1 MGLFEHFPYV
11 NFHEKNIDWILRDI
25 KKRDDDIANL
35 QSRMTAAEG
44 NITNLFTITTNLD
57 GRVTICETD
66 ISGLKTR
73 VDAAEDNI
81 TNLFTITTSLDG
93 RVTICETDI
102 SGLKTRVD
110 AAEDNI
116 TNLDG
121 RVTNCETRITVNEND
136 IANTASRLSTVA
148 GNVSTLQTRV
158 STAETDID
166 ALEARE
172 QIPAHTAADA
182 GKVLKVTSSNTI
194 AWQSEGASTAGTPLY
209 IDIGST
215 AYGAATVSNAMS
227 TRPVYARYIES
238 TATGNLVHI
247 YPLMSINTTEDSM
260 TFFDAFDSSSEYFG
274 TTSTG
279 EASVIAYFQGVWNQA

>member
-25 KKRDDDIANL
+25 KKRDDDIADL
-35 QSRMTAAEG
+35 QTRMTAAEG
-44 NITNLFTITTNLD
+44 
-57 GRVTICETD
+57 
-66 ISGLKTR
+66 
-73 VDAAEDNI
+73 NI

-102 SGLKTRVD
+102 SGLKTRVN

-158 STAETDID
+158 AAAETDID
-166 ALEARE
+166 ALEAHE

-194 AWQSEGASTAGTPLY
+194 AWQSEGASTAGVPLL
-209 IDIGST
+209 IEVGSSVNIADVIT
-215 AYGAATVSNAMS
+215 AAAS
-227 TRPVYARYIES
+227 RPVYLIYTNAHTRSFIPLFAYGDADSTVGLFLEFIDQWGATDGYFTEQWPYSIEYKNNTW
-238 TATGNLVHI
+238 TAHEL
-247 YPLMSINTTEDSM
+247 
-260 TFFDAFDSSSEYFG
+260 
-274 TTSTG
+274 
-279 EASVIAYFQGVWNQA
+279 

>member
-25 KKRDDDIANL
+25 KKRDDDIADL
-35 QSRMTAAEG
+35 QERMTAAEG
-44 NITNLFTITTNLD
+44 
-57 GRVTICETD
+57 
-66 ISGLKTR
+66 
-73 VDAAEDNI
+73 NI

-93 RVTICETDI
+93 RVTICENRITAAETDI
-102 SGLKTRVD
+102 SGLKTRMTT
-110 AAEDNI
+110 AEGNI
-116 TNLDG
+116 TDLQGRMTEAESTINTLADGLTNAQTNILNLG
-121 RVTNCETRITVNEND
+121 Q
-136 IANTASRLSTVA
+136 RLST
-148 GNVSTLQTRV
+148 
-158 STAETDID
+158 AESDID

-182 GKVLKVTSSNTI
+182 GKVLKVTSANTI
-194 AWQSEGASTAGTPLY
+194 AWQSEGASTAGMPLY
-209 IDIGST
+209 IDLGST
-215 AYGAATVSNAMS
+215 AYGSTAVANAMS

-279 EASVIAYFQGVWNQA
+279 EATTIAYFQGVWNA